1 MVGIFKANNP
11 FNTFLLFIYGLLL
24 KLAWF
29 IHPQIPVTQETDGF
43 LFRKLLDIL
52 GDIGLSFSL
61 IYPLTTYFLLFIQAI
76 TFNKLI
82 NEPKMMQRVNY
93 LPAMSY
99 LLITSMF
106 TEWNVLTAPLV
117 INTFLIWV
125 WANMSTLYN
134 NTKPK
139 STLYNTGLL
148 IGVCSLFYF
157 PSLAFILLILFALLV
172 SRPFIVAEW
181 VISFLGVLTP
191 YYFLLSYL
199 FLTDNL
205 MSYKIPRFK
214 LGYPV
219 FHLDIWGLAGICLII
234 VTFLLGIYFM
244 QANLKRLLVQIR
256 SRWTL
261 ISLYFVIALLVP
273 FVSASHIF
281 EYWILAAIPLAAYT
295 ACAFLY
301 PVKRWVPVVLHGLMV
316 VIVVVV
322 SLKKS
327 GSMDL
332 EMIFR

>member
-1 MVGIFKANNP
+1 VIGIFKANNP
-11 FNTFLLFIYGLLL
+11 FNAFLLFIYGLLL

-29 IHPQIPVTQETDGF
+29 IHPQIPVTQESDGF
-43 LFRKLLDIL
+43 LFRKLLGLL
-52 GDIGLSFSL
+52 GSIAFNFPF

-82 NEPKMMQRVNY
+82 NEPKMLQRVSY

-106 TEWNVLTAPLV
+106 SGWNVLTAPLV

-139 STLYNTGLL
+139 STLYNMGLL

-157 PSLAFILLILFALLV
+157 PSLAFVILIIFALLF

-205 MSYKIPRFK
+205 MGYKLPRFK
-214 LGYPV
+214 IRYPV
-219 FHLDIWGLAGICLII
+219 FHPDIWQMAGICLIV
-234 VTFLLGIYFM
+234 VTLLLGMYYM
-244 QANLKRLLVQIR
+244 HVNLKRLLVQIR
-256 SRWTL
+256 SRWKL
-261 ISLYFVIALLVP
+261 ILLYFVIALLVP
-273 FVSASHIF
+273 FASASHIF
-281 EYWILAAIPLAAYT
+281 EYWILTAIPLAAYT

-301 PVKRWVPVVLHGLMV
+301 PVKRWVPVILHGLMV

-322 SLKKS
+322 SLKTS
-327 GSMDL
+327 GYIL
-332 EMIFR
+332 VL